1 MTDVNNEMI
10 KAMEFDKKTRRELF
24 TYMSYR
30 GVYNAFS
37 YIVSADNILKKKY
50 KKLVALTKAIMKQ
63 DIAAAIVI
71 AKESCEE
78 IMYSVSEFSSD
89 IYDALNDDVY
99 RLCGRY
105 NDLVS
110 IARSTVALY
119 YQVSITMNGEMHCIS
134 VPEGGIINTI
144 IEGFINS
151 HPLITKFS
159 QYLKL
164 SCDDE
169 DQTNANIDTILTNK
183 DVIDDTILTNKD
195 VIDGYHMSWA
205 IGDNKY
211 EMRVNKS
218 GYHHCR

>member
-1 MTDVNNEMI
+1 MADVNNEMI
-10 KAMEFDKKTRRELF
+10 KAMEFDKKERRELF

-37 YIVSADNILKKKY
+37 YIVSADNILKKRY

-71 AKESCEE
+71 AKESYEE
-78 IMYSVSEFSSD
+78 IAYSVSEFSKD
-89 IYDALNDDVY
+89 IYDALNDDVC
-99 RLCGRY
+99 RLRKQY
-105 NDLVS
+105 DDLVD

-134 VPEGGIINTI
+134 VPEGEIINTI
-144 IEGFINS
+144 IDGFINS

-169 DQTNANIDTILTNK
+169 DQTNANIDA
-183 DVIDDTILTNKD
+183 ILTNKD
-195 VIDGYHMSWA
+195 VIDGTNMDVIDGYHMTWA